1 MANFTEYWT
10 EAHQLLDRA
19 RMLNDDANMTGL
31 TFVNTELAVSRAFA
45 ERALAA
51 FSAGDSDKAKQ
62 AARAATAAY
71 RAVQRFLPKLLVQ
84 TNSERWWFGSWAP
97 SPLSLRS
104 FPSSNSPT

>member
-51 FSAGDSDKAKQ
+51 FSAGDSEKAKQ

-71 RAVQRFLPKLLVQ
+71 RAVQRFLPKLLVSGEQ
-84 TNSERWWFGSWAP
+84 RELVVRKLGNLT
-97 SPLSLRS
+97 PLIEKLSTI
-104 FPSSNSPT
+104 N

>member
-1 MANFTEYWT
+1 MANFTEYCT

-19 RMLNDDANMTGL
+19 RMLNDDANRTGL

-62 AARAATAAY
+62 AARAARAAY
-71 RAVQRFLPKLLVQ
+71 RAVQRFLPKLLVPAEQ
-84 TNSERWWFGSWAP
+84 RAMVVRKLGTVT
-97 SPLSLRS
+97 PLIEKLS
-104 FPSSNSPT
+104 TIK